1 MDFRYVLIPVLFVLL
16 SACFSSCS
24 SGITTGSSRPTNE
37 LPELTETSEIPAEWF
52 REPVIAVFQ
61 TRFTAYANAHSQPE
75 ITFAV
80 WDDGTYL
87 LKENR
92 NYRTGSLSDQSMSFV
107 NRFRNNAE
115 YQSCLTQ
122 PLPGYFHTDLYTTIL
137 STATSKYKAESS
149 FRLFGPENLDDL
161 SGFQSSSEGHGEQ
174 HLLEL
179 RKMNNTL
186 YEHLKQSTSS
196 ATVLSLS
203 AASISEITGKW
214 MLGPR
219 YLSPEEIKEI
229 IQKEI
234 IQGGYGPPYITN
246 DNSSKTD

>member
-1 MDFRYVLIPVLFVLL
+1 MDARYIITLISLL
-16 SACFSSCS
+16 LCTCHSSCHR
-24 SGITTGSSRPTNE
+24 GMTTGTSRPSDE
-37 LPELTETSEIPAEWF
+37 LPELTETSEIPADWF

-61 TRFTAYANAHSQPE
+61 TRFTAYDNAHIQPE

-92 NYRTGSLSDQSMSFV
+92 NYRTGSLSDESMSFV
-107 NRFRNNAE
+107 NHFRNNAE
-115 YQSCLTQ
+115 YQSCLSQ
-122 PLPGYFHTDLYTTIL
+122 PLPAYPHSYLYSTIL

-149 FRLFGPENLDDL
+149 FRLIGPENLDDM
-161 SGFQSSSEGHGEQ
+161 SGFQSSGDGRGEE
-174 HLLEL
+174 HILEL

-203 AASISEITGKW
+203 EASISEISRKW

-219 YLSPEEIKEI
+219 YLTNEEIKEI
-229 IQKEI
+229 IQRD
-234 IQGGYGPPYITN
+234 YGRPFITN
-246 DNSSKTD
+246 ESSSKTD

>member
-1 MDFRYVLIPVLFVLL
+1 MDARYIITLISILFCTCL
-16 SACFSSCS
+16 SSCHR
-24 SGITTGSSRPTNE
+24 GISTSASRPAEE
-37 LPELTETSEIPAEWF
+37 LPQLSDEPDLSSDMPAYLF
-52 REPVIAVFQ
+52 NKPMIAVFQ
-61 TRFTAYANAHSQPE
+61 TRFTAYANAHIQPE

-92 NYRTGSLSDQSMSFV
+92 NYRTGSLSDESMSFV
-107 NRFRNNAE
+107 NHFRNNAE
-115 YQSCLTQ
+115 YQSCLSQ
-122 PLPGYFHTDLYTTIL
+122 PLPAYPHSYLYSTIL

-149 FRLFGPENLDDL
+149 FRLIGPENLDDI
-161 SGFQSSSEGHGEQ
+161 SDFQSFTEGRGGE

-203 AASISEITGKW
+203 EASISEISRKW

-229 IQKEI
+229 IQ
-234 IQGGYGPPYITN
+234 GGYGPPYITN
-246 DNSSKTD
+246 DNSNKTD

>member
-1 MDFRYVLIPVLFVLL
+1 MDFRYVLIPVLFVFL
-16 SACFSSCS
+16 SACFSGCS

-61 TRFTAYANAHSQPE
+61 TRFAPYPDDRFQPE

-80 WDDGTYL
+80 WDDGSYL

-92 NYRTGSLSDQSMSFV
+92 NYRTGSLSDESMSFI
-107 NRFRNNAE
+107 NQFRNNAE
-115 YQSCLTQ
+115 YQSCLSQ
-122 PLPGYFHTDLYTTIL
+122 SLPGYFHTDLYTTIL

-149 FRLFGPENLDDL
+149 FRLIGPENLDDI
-161 SGFQSSSEGHGEQ
+161 SDFQSFTEGRGGE

-179 RKMNNTL
+179 RKMNNSL

-203 AASISEITGKW
+203 EASVSEICRKW

-229 IQKEI
+229 IQ
-234 IQGGYGPPYITN
+234 GGYGPPYITN
-246 DNSSKTD
+246 DISSKTD

>member
-1 MDFRYVLIPVLFVLL
+1 MDFRCVTISVLFVFL
-16 SACFSSCS
+16 SACFFSCS
-24 SGITTGSSRPTNE
+24 HGIPTGTSTLTGA
-37 LPELTETSEIPAEWF
+37 LPQLTDASEIPADWF
-52 REPVIAVFQ
+52 HEPVIAVYQ
-61 TRFTAYANAHSQPE
+61 TRFAPFPDDLFQPE

-107 NRFRNNAE
+107 NHFRNNAE

-122 PLPGYFHTDLYTTIL
+122 PLPAYPHSDLYCSIL
-137 STATSKYKAESS
+137 STATNEYQTESS
-149 FRLFGPENLDDL
+149 FRLTGAEDLDDM

-179 RKMNNTL
+179 RKMNNSL

-196 ATVLSLS
+196 ATVFSLS
-203 AASISEITGKW
+203 EASVSEICRKW
-214 MLGPR
+214 RLGPR
-219 YLSPEEIKEI
+219 YLSPEEINQI
-229 IQKEI
+229 L
-234 IQGGYGPPYITN
+234 
-246 DNSSKTD
+246 NSPFE

>member
-1 MDFRYVLIPVLFVLL
+1 MDLRYVLIPVLFVLL
-16 SACFSSCS
+16 CTCFSSCS
-24 SGITTGSSRPTNE
+24 RGITTGTSSPTDE
-37 LPELTETSEIPAEWF
+37 LPQLTETSEIPADWF

-61 TRFTAYANAHSQPE
+61 YRFAPYPDDLFQPE

-92 NYRTGSLSDQSMSFV
+92 NYRTGSLSDESMSFV

-115 YQSCLTQ
+115 YQSCLSQ
-122 PLPGYFHTDLYTTIL
+122 SLPGYFHTDLYTTIL

-149 FRLFGPENLDDL
+149 YRLIGPENLDDL
-161 SGFQSSSEGHGEQ
+161 SGFQSWPEGHGEE

-179 RKMNNTL
+179 RKMNNSL
-186 YEHLKQSTSS
+186 YEHLKQSTTS

-203 AASISEITGKW
+203 EASISEISRKW

-219 YLSPEEIKEI
+219 YLSPEEINEI
-229 IQKEI
+229 M
-234 IQGGYGPPYITN
+234 
-246 DNSSKTD
+246 NSPLE

>member
-1 MDFRYVLIPVLFVLL
+1 MDFRYVLIPVLFVFL

-24 SGITTGSSRPTNE
+24 SGITTGSSRPTEE

-61 TRFTAYANAHSQPE
+61 YRFAPYPDDLFQPE

-92 NYRTGSLSDQSMSFV
+92 NYRTGSLSDESMSFV

-115 YQSCLTQ
+115 YQSCLSQ
-122 PLPGYFHTDLYTTIL
+122 PLPAYPHSYFYSTIL
-137 STATSKYKAESS
+137 STATSKYEAESS
-149 FRLFGPENLDDL
+149 FRLTGPENLDDMSDFL
-161 SGFQSSSEGHGEQ
+161 SFTEGRGGE

-186 YEHLKQSTSS
+186 YEHLKQSTTS

-203 AASISEITGKW
+203 EASISEISRKW

-219 YLSPEEIKEI
+219 YLSPEEINEI
-229 IQKEI
+229 M
-234 IQGGYGPPYITN
+234 
-246 DNSSKTD
+246 NSPLE

>member
-1 MDFRYVLIPVLFVLL
+1 MDFRYVLIPVLFVFL

-24 SGITTGSSRPTNE
+24 SGITTGSSRPTDE

-61 TRFTAYANAHSQPE
+61 TYFTAYNRDHLQPE

-80 WDDGTYL
+80 WDDGSYL
-87 LKENR
+87 LKANR
-92 NYRTGSLSDQSMSFV
+92 NYRTGSLSDESMSFV

-115 YQSCLTQ
+115 YQSCLSQ
-122 PLPGYFHTDLYTTIL
+122 PLPAYPHSYLYSTIL
-137 STATSKYKAESS
+137 STATSKYQAESS
-149 FRLFGPENLDDL
+149 FRVIGPENLDDI
-161 SGFQSSSEGHGEQ
+161 SGFLSFTEGRGGE

-179 RKMNNTL
+179 RKMNNSL

-203 AASISEITGKW
+203 EASVSEICRKW

-229 IQKEI
+229 M
-234 IQGGYGPPYITN
+234 
-246 DNSSKTD
+246 NSPLE